1 MVLVWTGR
9 LGTFLFSR
17 ILQVGEDSRFRII
30 KKHGLR
36 FFMAWCL
43 QGLWVTITAGT
54 VFSYLTA
61 KASNGNNHESISLY

>member
-9 LGTFLFSR
+9 LGTFLFWR
-17 ILQVGEDSRFRII
+17 ILQVGQDSRFKII
-30 KKHGLR
+30 KKHSLR

-54 VFSYLTA
+54 VFSFLTGR
-61 KASNGNNHESISLY
+61 ASNRKESD